1 MNMNKIIK
9 NFQDSLAKN
18 KLKDADHK
26 INFLEQSVDKI
37 KKENQNMKN
46 KNGSK

>member
-1 MNMNKIIK
+1 MNKIVK
-9 NFQDSLAKN
+9 NFQDSLSKN

-26 INFLEQSVDKI
+26 INFLEQSVDNI
-37 KKENQNMKN
+37 RKENTNMKN